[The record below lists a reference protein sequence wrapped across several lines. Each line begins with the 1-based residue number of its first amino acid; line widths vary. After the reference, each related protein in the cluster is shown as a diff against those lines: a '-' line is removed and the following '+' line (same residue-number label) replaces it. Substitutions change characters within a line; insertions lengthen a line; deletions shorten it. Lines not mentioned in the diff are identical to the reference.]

1 MRSFAVTALYLAISL
16 WVFPT
21 AAEDSA
27 AELEL
32 LLRDTNAM
40 SGVFTQQTS
49 SVEGDLLEESGGVF
63 RLLRPDYF
71 YWEINQPD
79 HQVFWSDGS
88 ELTHYD
94 VDLEQAV
101 IRKVKK
107 GGAMLNPAQIIAGN
121 GSVAEHFSVVKNT
134 MSGGTV
140 TVYQLAPKQEQ
151 AAYRRMDIHFTEGKL
166 FALEMIDGFAQTT
179 RIELSEQIVNG
190 VLSAGDFTYELP
202 AGIDL
207 IHND

>member
-1 MRSFAVTALYLAISL
+1 MRSLVFYVFISFLALP
-16 WVFPT
+16 V
-21 AAEDSA
+21 AAEDST

-32 LLRDTNAM
+32 LLRGTNAM

-49 SVEGDLLEESGGVF
+49 SEEGVVLEESGGVF
-63 RLLRPDYF
+63 KLLRPNYF

-94 VDLEQAV
+94 VDLEQAI

-107 GGAMLNPAQIIAGN
+107 GGAVVNPAQIIAGN
-121 GSVAEHFSVVKNT
+121 GSVAEHFSVAKST
-134 MSGGTV
+134 LDGAAV
-140 TVYQLAPKQEQ
+140 TVYQLTPKQEQ
-151 AAYRRMDIHFTEGKL
+151 SAYRRMDIHFAEGKL

-190 VLSAGDFTYELP
+190 ALTADDFSYELP
-202 AGIDL
+202 AGIDQ